1 MKHISILGST
11 GSIGTQALDVISNV
25 QNKFKLVGLSA
36 GKNIT
41 LFKEQL
47 LKFKPEHACIQNEN
61 MVAELKN
68 FISKHQLKITLH
80 GGKEGLKYISSIKQD
95 LVIVAIVGT
104 AGILPT
110 YHAIQAKN
118 NIGLAC
124 KEVLVSA
131 GSQIKK
137 LVDQHNVRLLPI
149 DSEHAAIQQCL
160 FGYSI
165 DNVSHIVLTASGGP
179 FRGFNSEELRH
190 VQVEDALKH
199 PKWTMGKK
207 ITIDSATLAN
217 KGLEVIEAHY
227 LFQCP
232 YEKIKIK
239 VHPQCLVH
247 GIVEFND
254 GNIISH
260 LSQTDMRIPIQY
272 VLTYPEKYT
281 SSVQKMDWNSFQS
294 LTFEEPD
301 LATFSMLKLAYEV
314 GKMGGNYP
322 AVYNAANEAA
332 VELFLNK
339 KIGFSDIYSCVRQS
353 VETFKD
359 VGELSVM
366 DVIELDNDIKNKM
379 LYVS

>member
-11 GSIGTQALDVISNV
+11 GSIGTQALDVILNF

-61 MVAELKN
+61 MVPELKD
-68 FISKHQLKITLH
+68 FISKQQLKITLH
-80 GGKEGLKYISSIKQD
+80 VGKDGLKYISSIKQD

-110 YHAIQAKN
+110 YNAIQAKN

-160 FGYSI
+160 FGYTI

-179 FRGFNSEELRH
+179 FRGFDSDALRH

-239 VHPQCLVH
+239 VHPQCFVH
-247 GIVEFND
+247 GIVEFKD

-272 VLTYPEKYT
+272 VLTYPEKYI
-281 SSVQKMDWNSFQS
+281 SSVPQMNWNSFQS

-301 LATFSMLKLAYEV
+301 LVTFPMLKLAYEV

-332 VELFLNK
+332 VELFLSK
-339 KIGFSDIYSCVRQS
+339 KIGFSDIYHCVRQS
-353 VETFKD
+353 VERFKD